1 MLVVIS
7 VVIAVDAV
15 MFLWLVAVL
24 VTLTRV
30 MVNYEIY

>member
-15 MFLWLVAVL
+15 MFLRACSGIGDVDRGNGGL
-24 VTLTRV
+24 
-30 MVNYEIY
+30 

>member
-15 MFLWLVAVL
+15 MFYFVLWVSAAAI
-24 VTLTRV
+24 TA
-30 MVNYEIY
+30 MFI

>member
-15 MFLWLVAVL
+15 MFLWACSGIGDIDTGKGEL
-24 VTLTRV
+24 
-30 MVNYEIY
+30 

>member
-15 MFLWLVAVL
+15 MFLWACSGIGDTGNGEL
-24 VTLTRV
+24 
-30 MVNYEIY
+30 